1 LTLVPSRQR
10 YTYIYVYTGRPDVHR
25 KAARVLA
32 HRRPSMRVLDLSAT
46 RLRLPKFFDTGHEEL
61 PGRWLPL
68 FARAIAGDRPGHL
81 PAHALPSA
89 ERPKVKKTPNRR
101 KPKRHAAHDRV
112 RTEEALGARRALT
125 KMRQFLVRVN
135 QAPQIPEVADMLV
148 IRESVWQR
156 GARTARSPAF
166 SVAAVEY
173 LICALVVVG
182 AAAYPP
188 PADGST
194 AHIVGINQR
203 TAPTAVSGSTS
214 SSRRAEEPDGDAPN
228 VHIDPQS
235 FAALE
240 KTLSDLDKQAHNDH
254 VKYRQQGVSEAPPLA
269 DQPDAP
275 ASVPGAS
282 AVAPPPAVAK
292 PNGQT
297 ADAVSQQPPAPR

>member
-1 LTLVPSRQR
+1 
-10 YTYIYVYTGRPDVHR
+10 VHR
-25 KAARVLA
+25 KAARLLT
-32 HRRPSMRVLDLSAT
+32 HRRPSMRVINLSAT
-46 RLRLPKFFDTGHEEL
+46 RLRLPNFFDTGHEEL

-68 FARAIAGDRPGHL
+68 FARAIAGDRRGHV

-89 ERPKVKKTPNRR
+89 ERPKVKTTPNHR

-125 KMRQFLVRVN
+125 KMRQWLVRVN

-156 GARTARSPAF
+156 GARAARSPAF
-166 SVAAVEY
+166 GVAAVEY

-182 AAAYPP
+182 AAHPP

-194 AHIVGINQR
+194 AHIVGINPR

-214 SSRRAEEPDGDAPN
+214 SSRRAEEPDGDAPK

-240 KTLSDLDKQAHNDH
+240 KTLSDLDKQAHHDQL
-254 VKYRQQGVSEAPPLA
+254 KYRQQGVHEAPPS
-269 DQPDAP
+269 PTKRDAP
-275 ASVPGAS
+275 ASDTSVPEAS
-282 AVAPPPAVAK
+282 AITPTPS
-292 PNGQT
+292 GG
-297 ADAVSQQPPAPR
+297 

>member
-1 LTLVPSRQR
+1 
-10 YTYIYVYTGRPDVHR
+10 VHR
-25 KAARVLA
+25 KAARLLT

-68 FARAIAGDRPGHL
+68 FARAIAGDRRGHV

-89 ERPKVKKTPNRR
+89 ERPKVKKTPNHR

-125 KMRQFLVRVN
+125 KMRQWLVRVN

-148 IRESVWQR
+148 VRESVWQR

-166 SVAAVEY
+166 AVAAVEY

-182 AAAYPP
+182 AATYPP

-194 AHIVGINQR
+194 AHIVGINPR

-214 SSRRAEEPDGDAPN
+214 SSRRAEEPDGDAPK

-240 KTLSDLDKQAHNDH
+240 KTLSDLDKQAHHDQL
-254 VKYRQQGVSEAPPLA
+254 KYRQQGVHEAPPS
-269 DQPDAP
+269 PTKRDAP
-275 ASVPGAS
+275 ASDTSVPEAS
-282 AVAPPPAVAK
+282 AIAPTPS
-292 PNGQT
+292 GG
-297 ADAVSQQPPAPR
+297 